1 MGEGPWVHGMMC
13 GYLDEVMMCLVG
25 PHPTYVEVVLSHVPV
40 EGWVINSDVH
50 GLPDGPSGA
59 RYLPAYD
66 SQAVHSDRMSHG
78 LAVLI
83 DGEGLLTTSSWSNCC

>member
-1 MGEGPWVHGMMC
+1 MWK
-13 GYLDEVMMCLVG
+13 L
-25 PHPTYVEVVLSHVPV
+25 VLSHVPV

-50 GLPDGPSGA
+50 GFPDGPSGA

-66 SQAVHSDRMSHG
+66 SKAVHSDRMSHG

-83 DGEGLLTTSSWSNCC
+83 DGGGFVNHIKLVQLLLREGMVSYDVKPLSLQFWLTLPST